1 MIRLVDILVRQILN
15 VIFHVSIAVMFQEI
29 RILKCVQVP
38 EVRINND

>member
-29 RILKCVQVP
+29 RILKCVQVT